1 MEYLLEL
8 ASRYKTELYWLG
20 WLSAGTLIVS
30 LALIPVLASRIP
42 ADYFLISNNVAGR
55 GRSWQSIFFSCI
67 RNLIALMLLLAGL
80 AMLLLPGQGL
90 LTILMALFVAD
101 LPGKQRLERK
111 LAGHSRLLASL
122 NWIRAQ
128 RGVAPLSPPSGQHCS
143 GN

>member
-1 MEYLLEL
+1 MEFLLEL

-20 WLSAGTLIVS
+20 WLSAATLIVS
-30 LALIPVLASRIP
+30 VALIPILASRIP
-42 ADYFLISNNVAGR
+42 ADYFLSSADIASR
-55 GRSWQSIFFSCI
+55 RRSWQTIFYSCL
-67 RNLIALMLLLAGL
+67 RNLVALVLLLAGL

-90 LTILMALFVAD
+90 LTLLMALFVAD
-101 LPGKQRLERK
+101 LPGKHRLERK

-128 RGVAPLSPPSGQHCS
+128 RGVAPLSPPSGQRCS